1 MTSDA
6 AHPEPTADAVAD
18 EPTVT
23 VPLAAGVVG
32 ALITVAALVVFVVVL
47 VLLSWPWW
55 IAIPLALLVG
65 ALGVWMLIRSS
76 FVRTIDGLGLTDANR
91 SDNARL
97 DNLVEGLALSIGAV
111 EPDVYILE
119 DSGLNAIAIRQ
130 GEQRAIAVTSSLIA
144 QVDRVAL
151 EGVVAELLVRLR
163 GGEAETATIASG
175 LLGPLVDGPFAPL
188 LRGIG
193 SKLLG
198 GLAVEDQAIQADLA
212 AVAVTRYPPGLG
224 TALETIAQHGARPK
238 VATIR
243 NDHLWLVPPLQDDA
257 VVPTSPLAWRIDT
270 LLEI

>member
-1 MTSDA
+1 MTL
-6 AHPEPTADAVAD
+6 
-18 EPTVT
+18 
-23 VPLAAGVVG
+23 PLAAGVIA
-32 ALITVAALVVFVVVL
+32 ALITIVALVFFVIVL

-55 IAIPLALLVG
+55 IAVPLALIVG
-65 ALGVWMLIRSS
+65 GVGTWLLMRSA
-76 FVRTIDGLGLTDANR
+76 FVRTLDGIGATEANR
-91 SDNARL
+91 SDNPRL

-111 EPDVYILE
+111 EPDVYILD

-130 GEQRAIAVTSSLIA
+130 GERRAIAVTSALIA

-163 GGEAETATIASG
+163 SGEAETATVASG
-175 LLGPLVDGPFAPL
+175 LLGPLVDGPLAPL

-198 GLAVEDQAIQADLA
+198 GLAVEEQAIQADLA

-224 TALETIAQHGARPK
+224 TALETIAQKGARPK
-238 VATIR
+238 SATIR
-243 NDHLWLVPPLQDDA
+243 NDHLWLVPPLQDEA